1 MSRLFR
7 IPLLLASVLLGTAQ
21 HASGQSDEQ
30 ALRTK
35 LLGQP
40 LYLRG
45 LQADDKLRFDAQG
58 HTSSSAQAP
67 FSLAGVTVDEVK
79 LHGGELQLQC
89 HRVGLVFDKGVPQRT
104 DLVLRNGR
112 QVKSEAIA
120 IQVDGTPGGDFAPAL
135 DAIFTADLRDL
146 VPGMPDVWQ
155 PFARAR
161 LLGPPA
167 ALSAGETDLPRIE
180 PKDPPGGVL
189 DAKEGMQP
197 PKLAK
202 RNEPQYSEAA
212 RNLRHQGECVVS
224 AVVGTD
230 GLPHDVIVV
239 SPTGVGLDEEAV
251 AAVRQ
256 YRFKPAMLNGTP
268 VAVRLHIAVNFQIF

>member
-7 IPLLLASVLLGTAQ
+7 IPLLLASVLLGTGQ

-58 HTSSSAQAP
+58 HTRSRAQAP

-104 DLVLRNGR
+104 DLVLRSGR

-120 IQVDGTPGGDFAPAL
+120 IQVEGTPGGDFAPAL

-146 VPGMPDVWQ
+146 VPGMPDAWQ

-161 LLGPPA
+161 LLG
-167 ALSAGETDLPRIE
+167 LE

-189 DAKEGMQP
+189 DAKEGMQL

-202 RNEPQYSEAA
+202 RSDPELSDAA
-212 RNLRHQGECVVS
+212 RELRHSGQSVIS
-224 AVVGTD
+224 LVVGTD
-230 GLPHDVIVV
+230 GLPHDVIVE